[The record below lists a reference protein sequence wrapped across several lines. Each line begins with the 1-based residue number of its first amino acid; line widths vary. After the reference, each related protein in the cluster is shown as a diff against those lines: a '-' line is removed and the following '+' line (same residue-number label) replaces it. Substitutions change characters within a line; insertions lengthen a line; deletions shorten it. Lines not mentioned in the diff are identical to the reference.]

1 MIRFRQKN
9 FNTDLP
15 NKTITYYWTR
25 PTTAFDP
32 DAVAFFNAT
41 GITDATIKNAINTL
55 VIDLKGYGIWT
66 KMNAIYPF
74 VGGTTTTHKF
84 NLKDPRDLDV
94 AFRLVFSGGL
104 THSSTGVLPNGVN
117 GFADTFLRNDV
128 LPIDDVHIAYYS
140 RSNTAAANMV
150 EIASWKSG
158 FNFGTGMYLITA
170 AGNFF
175 GRVNGS
181 GFINVGNANSQ
192 GFYIATKNPAT
203 PNSIEFY
210 KNLTQYV
217 NSSAP
222 AVNYI
227 DTTFKIFRPGD
238 LSAEYT
244 NRESAFASIGYG
256 LTQTQAN
263 NYRTAV
269 QAFQTTL
276 GRQV

>member
-1 MIRFRQKN
+1 MRRLRLQMMAGELDPIG
-9 FNTDLP
+9 
-15 NKTITYYWTR
+15 
-25 PTTAFDP
+25 AFL
-32 DAVAFFNAT
+32 AAT
-41 GITDATIKNAINTL
+41 GITNATIISALNTL
-55 VIDLKGYGIWT
+55 YADLVGYGIWN
-66 KMNAIYPF
+66 KFLAIYPF
-74 VGGTTTTHKF
+74 VGGTSFTHKF
-84 NLKDPRDLDV
+84 NLVNAADTNS
-94 AFRLVFSGGL
+94 AFRLSFAGGL

-150 EIASWKSG
+150 EIGSWKSG
-158 FNFGTGMYLITA
+158 FNFGTGMYLRTA

-181 GFINVGNANSQ
+181 GFINVANANSQ

-222 AVNYI
+222 AANYI

-238 LSAEYT
+238 LNLEYT

-276 GRQV
+276 GRQI